1 MTKTEYISKL
11 KYDQKSIIYE
21 YYKLK
26 NKRPPFLSYNEFI
39 TFASMRLDMD
49 KAFVTARN
57 HFENEFNIIYLLN
70 KENQIIAIL

>member
-11 KYDQKSIIYE
+11 RYDQKSIIYE

-26 NKRPPFLSYNEFI
+26 NKRPPFLSYNEFM

-70 KENQIIAIL
+70 KENQILAIL

>member
-11 KYDQKSIIYE
+11 RYDQKSIIYE

-26 NKRPPFLSYNEFI
+26 NKRPPFLSYNEFM

-57 HFENEFNIIYLLN
+57 HFENEFNIVYLLN
-70 KENQIIAIL
+70 KENQIIDIL

>member
-1 MTKTEYISKL
+1 MTRTDYISKL
-11 KYDQKSIIYE
+11 RYDQKSIIYE

-26 NKRPPFLSYNEFI
+26 NKRPPFLSYNEFM

-57 HFENEFNIIYLLN
+57 HFENEFNIVYLLN
-70 KENQIIAIL
+70 KENQIIDIL

>member
-1 MTKTEYISKL
+1 MTKSEYISKL
-11 KYDQKSIIYE
+11 RYDQKSIIYE

-26 NKRPPFLSYNEFI
+26 NKRKPFLSYKEFL
-39 TFASMRLDMD
+39 TFAATGLDMD

>member
-1 MTKTEYISKL
+1 MTKEEYISKL
-11 KYDQKSIIYE
+11 RYDQKSIIYE

-26 NKRPPFLSYNEFI
+26 NKRPPFLSYNEFM

>member
-11 KYDQKSIIYE
+11 RYDQKSIIYE

-26 NKRPPFLSYNEFI
+26 NKRPPFLSYNEFM
-39 TFASMRLDMD
+39 TFASMGLDMD

-57 HFENEFNIIYLLN
+57 HYENEFNIVYLLN

>member
-11 KYDQKSIIYE
+11 RYDQKSIIYE

-26 NKRPPFLSYNEFI
+26 NKRPPFLSYNEFM

-57 HFENEFNIIYLLN
+57 HFENEFNIVYLLN

>member
-1 MTKTEYISKL
+1 MTKTDYIHHVKNNQSA
-11 KYDQKSIIYE
+11 IIYE

-26 NKRPPFLSYNEFI
+26 NKRPPFLSYNEFM

-57 HFENEFNIIYLLN
+57 HFENEFNIVYLLN
-70 KENQIIAIL
+70 KENQIITIL

>member
-1 MTKTEYISKL
+1 MTKTDYIHHVKNNQSA
-11 KYDQKSIIYE
+11 IIYE

-26 NKRPPFLSYNEFI
+26 NKRPPFLSYNEFM

-57 HFENEFNIIYLLN
+57 HFEFNIVYLLN

>member
-1 MTKTEYISKL
+1 MTKTDYISKL
-11 KYDQKSIIYE
+11 RYDQKSIIYE

-26 NKRPPFLSYNEFI
+26 NKRPPFLSYNEFM
-39 TFASMRLDMD
+39 TFASMGLDMD

-57 HFENEFNIIYLLN
+57 HFENEFNIVYLLN

>member
-1 MTKTEYISKL
+1 MTRTEYISKL
-11 KYDQKSIIYE
+11 RYDQKSIIYE

-26 NKRPPFLSYNEFI
+26 NKRPPFLSYHEFL

>member
-11 KYDQKSIIYE
+11 RYDQKSIIYE

-26 NKRPPFLSYNEFI
+26 NKRPPFLSYNEFM